1 MTFIPMP
8 RYLFRKALISKI
20 LKDISKK
27 HFLEIGVGTGDFITF
42 ISNRGFHG
50 VGIDISQEAVD
61 IAMERIRKARLE
73 KIVKIGEESVFDI
86 SGIYDIVFSFEVLE
100 HIDEDEKFINV
111 IKRLLDREGV
121 FIFSVPAH
129 MKMWGASDEW
139 AGHVRR
145 YEKREIIS
153 KLERNGF
160 EVKVLWSYGFPFIN
174 LIKPIRDYYLDFRRH
189 RKEAK
194 IGKEERIKKSGLGGN
209 FPRMFR
215 ILFNDFTLY
224 PWYKVQEFF
233 LNKDLGDGYLIK
245 AIKRENAW

>member
-1 MTFIPMP
+1 MTFIPTP

-27 HFLEIGVGTGDFITF
+27 HFLEIGVGAGDFITF
-42 ISNRGFHG
+42 IGNKGFHG
-50 VGIDISQEAVD
+50 VGVDISEEAVE
-61 IAMERIRKARLE
+61 IARNRVKKARLE
-73 KIVKIGEESVFDI
+73 KMVKIEQKSIFDI
-86 SGIYDIVFSFEVLE
+86 SGIYDVVFAFEVLE

-111 IKRLLDREGV
+111 IKRFLNREGV
-121 FIFSVPAH
+121 FIFSVPAR

-139 AGHVRR
+139 VGHVRR
-145 YEKREIIS
+145 YEKEEIIS

-174 LIKPIRDYYLDFRRH
+174 LIKPSRDYLAFRRY
-189 RKEAK
+189 RKETQ
-194 IGKEERIKKSGLGGN
+194 ISKEERIKKSGLGGN
-209 FPRMFR
+209 FPKMFK
-215 ILFNDFTLY
+215 ILFNDFTLCF
-224 PWYKVQEFF
+224 WYKVQEFF